1 MAKDSIT
8 IKVTDLKGETYEIL
22 APTDMG
28 LNLMEAMKANEMP
41 VKATCGGMAMC
52 ATCNVIIKS
61 DHVLPE
67 MSEDEEAMLDEAFV
81 LDIPNSRLSCQ
92 IHISEE
98 IDGLEV
104 QLGALTNP
112 EE

>member
-1 MAKDSIT
+1 MEDLIT
-8 IKVTDLKGETYEIL
+8 VFVTDLKGVRHEIQ
-22 APTDMG
+22 APTDMD

-61 DHVLPE
+61 DHELPE
-67 MSEDEEAMLDEAFV
+67 MGESEEDMLDEAFV
-81 LDIPNSRLSCQ
+81 LDIEGSRLSCQ
-92 IHISEE
+92 IPVTSA

-104 QLGALTNP
+104 QLGSLTDP